1 MAAKVQNIIVA
12 TKKNEWKS
20 EVALQILTENLKYH
34 FKKSLEIGTDSIY
47 PSLHGGIQRQH
58 FLWII

>member
-20 EVALQILTENLKYH
+20 EVALQILTENLKCYS
-34 FKKSLEIGTDSIY
+34 KKSLKIGADGIY
-47 PSLHGGIQRQH
+47 SSLHGGIQRQH